1 MSRPS
6 NPTPTG
12 YSSIPFETD
21 LILNGQLGMVRPQR
35 GLHEKSVSILRA
47 WFFEKSKGIRAN
59 HACIADMNIEIKVKA
74 MILCC
79 WLNLWSS
86 FDLSG
91 SLCSG
96 DRNQVRG
103 GPGISG
109 IDFFGGGE
117 RTFCVKKVCKIA
129 DEIREMKQATTKMR
143 RRQECE
149 AMADEFWY
157 VV

>member
-21 LILNGQLGMVRPQR
+21 LILNG
-35 GLHEKSVSILRA
+35 
-47 WFFEKSKGIRAN
+47 KSKGIRAN

-91 SLCSG
+91 SL
-96 DRNQVRG
+96 VL
-103 GPGISG
+103 
-109 IDFFGGGE
+109 
-117 RTFCVKKVCKIA
+117 
-129 DEIREMKQATTKMR
+129 TK
-143 RRQECE
+143 
-149 AMADEFWY
+149 FKL
-157 VV
+157 